1 MARYVLRRLVG
12 MIVVMFL
19 VATIVFVISHVI
31 PGDPA
36 AVMLGPTATAAD
48 IAALR
53 TRLGLDAPLPLQYVQ
68 FLGSVIHLRLGE
80 SIFLGRSVTEALAE
94 RAPLTIQLTLLA
106 ASLATLIG
114 VPIGILSAVSRGSLL
129 DQALTAISMG
139 AASLPSFW
147 IGLTLIEY
155 LAVRLHLLPV
165 AGYGPPDAGPLER
178 LLYLIMPAIALG
190 VPSSALI
197 MRFTRTSMLDVLQED
212 YVRTARAKGL
222 RPRSVIFK
230 HAFRNARTSVLTVI
244 GLTVAGLL
252 GGAIVTETVFALPGV
267 GNLVVSAVL
276 RRDYPVIQ
284 GALLVISGVYVLVNL
299 GIDIL
304 YAMLDPRVRY

>member
-1 MARYVLRRLVG
+1 MSRRFANVSAS
-12 MIVVMFL
+12 M
-19 VATIVFVISHVI
+19 
-31 PGDPA
+31 
-36 AVMLGPTATAAD
+36 
-48 IAALR
+48 R
-53 TRLGLDAPLPLQYVQ
+53 
-68 FLGSVIHLRLGE
+68 LRLGE
-80 SIFLGRSVTEALAE
+80 SIFLSRSVTQALAE
-94 RAPLTIQLTLLA
+94 RAPLTIQLTVLA
-106 ASLATLIG
+106 AGLATLIG
-114 VPIGILSAVSRGSLL
+114 VPIGVLSAVKRGGAL
-129 DQALTAISMG
+129 DQGLTAAAMAG
-139 AASLPSFW
+139 ASLPSFW

-155 LAVRLHLLPV
+155 LSVRLHLLPV
-165 AGYGPPDAGPLER
+165 AGYGPPDASPLER
-178 LLYLIMPAIALG
+178 LTYLIMPAIALG
-190 VPSSALI
+190 IPSSALI

-222 RPRSVIFK
+222 RPATVIFK

-284 GALLVISGVYVLVNL
+284 GALLVISGVYVLINL

-304 YAMLDPRVRY
+304 YAVLDPRVRY

>member
-1 MARYVLRRLVG
+1 MTRYLLRRLAG
-12 MIVVMFL
+12 MVVVMFL
-19 VATIVFVISHVI
+19 VATIVFVIAHVV

-36 AVMLGPTATAAD
+36 AVMLGPSATAD
-48 IAALR
+48 DVAALR
-53 TRLGLDAPLPLQYVQ
+53 SRLGLDAPLPAQYAQ
-68 FLGSVIHLRLGE
+68 FMVSVLRLRLGE
-80 SIFLGRSVTEALAE
+80 SIFLGRSVTQALAE
-94 RAPLTIQLTLLA
+94 RAPLTLQLTVLA
-106 ASLATLIG
+106 AGLATLIG
-114 VPIGILSAVSRGSLL
+114 VPIGVLSAVKRGSTL
-129 DQALTAISMG
+129 DQVLTVAAMAG
-139 AASLPSFW
+139 ASLPSFW

-165 AGYGPPDAGPLER
+165 AGYGPPDAGFLER
-178 LLYLIMPAIALG
+178 LTYLIMPAIALG
-190 VPSSALI
+190 VPGSALI

-222 RPRSVIFK
+222 APATVIDK
-230 HAFRNARTSVLTVI
+230 HAIRNARTAVLTVV

-276 RRDYPVIQ
+276 RRYYPVIQ
-284 GALLVISGVYVLVNL
+284 GALLVISGVYVLINL

-304 YAMLDPRVRY
+304 YAVLDPRVRY

>member
-1 MARYVLRRLVG
+1 MTRYLLRRLVG
-12 MIVVMFL
+12 MVVVMFL
-19 VATIVFVISHVI
+19 VTTIVFVIAHVI

-36 AVMLGPTATAAD
+36 AVMLGPSATAAD

-53 TRLGLDAPLPLQYVQ
+53 SRLGLDAPLPVQYAQ
-68 FLGSVIHLRLGE
+68 FLDSVIHLRLGE
-80 SIFLGRSVTEALAE
+80 SIFLGRSVTLALAE
-94 RAPLTIQLTLLA
+94 RAPLTLQLTVLA
-106 ASLATLIG
+106 AGLATLIG
-114 VPIGILSAVSRGSLL
+114 VPIGVLSAVKRGVV
-129 DQALTAISMG
+129 DQILTAAAMAG
-139 AASLPSFW
+139 ASLPSFW

-155 LAVRLHLLPV
+155 LAVRLRLLPV
-165 AGYGPPDAGPLER
+165 AGYGPPDASVLER
-178 LLYLIMPAIALG
+178 MSYLIMPAIALG
-190 VPSSALI
+190 IPSSALI

-222 RPRSVIFK
+222 RPATVIVK

-284 GALLVISGVYVLVNL
+284 GALLVISGVYVLINL
-299 GIDIL
+299 GVDIL
-304 YAMLDPRVRY
+304 YAVLDPRVRY

>member
-1 MARYVLRRLVG
+1 MTRYVLRRLAG

-68 FLGSVIHLRLGE
+68 FLRSVLHLRLGE

-106 ASLATLIG
+106 AGLATLIG

-222 RPRSVIFK
+222 RPGSVIFK

-304 YAMLDPRVRY
+304 YALLDPRVRY

>member
-1 MARYVLRRLVG
+1 MTRYLLRRLAG

-19 VATIVFVISHVI
+19 VATIVFVIAHVI

-36 AVMLGPTATAAD
+36 AVMLGPSATAAD

-53 TRLGLDAPLPLQYVQ
+53 TRLGLDASLPVQYLQ
-68 FLGSVIHLRLGE
+68 FMHSVIRLRLGE
-80 SIFLGRSVTEALAE
+80 SIFLSRSVTQALAE
-94 RAPLTIQLTLLA
+94 RAPLTLQLTILA
-106 ASLATLIG
+106 AGLAALIG
-114 VPIGILSAVSRGSLL
+114 IPIGILSAVKRGSFL
-129 DQALTAISMG
+129 DQALTAAAMAG
-139 AASLPSFW
+139 ASLPSFW

-155 LAVRLHLLPV
+155 LSVRLHLLPV
-165 AGYGPPDAGPLER
+165 AGYGPPDAGILER
-178 LLYLIMPAIALG
+178 LSYLIMPAIALG

-222 RPRSVIFK
+222 HPATVIFK
-230 HAFRNARTSVLTVI
+230 HAFRNVRTSVLTVV
-244 GLTVAGLL
+244 GLTIAGLL

-284 GALLVISGVYVLVNL
+284 GALLVISGVYVLINL

-304 YAMLDPRVRY
+304 YAILDPRVRY

>member
-1 MARYVLRRLVG
+1 MTRYLLRRLVG
-12 MIVVMFL
+12 MVVVMFL
-19 VATIVFVISHVI
+19 VTTIVFVIAHVI

-36 AVMLGPTATAAD
+36 AVMLGPSATAAD

-53 TRLGLDAPLPLQYVQ
+53 SRLGLDAPLPVQYAQ
-68 FLGSVIHLRLGE
+68 FLDLVIHLRLGE
-80 SIFLGRSVTEALAE
+80 LIFLGRSVTLALAE
-94 RAPLTIQLTLLA
+94 RAPLTLQLTVLA
-106 ASLATLIG
+106 AGLATLIG
-114 VPIGILSAVSRGSLL
+114 VPIGVLSAVKRGVV
-129 DQALTAISMG
+129 DQVLTAAAMAG
-139 AASLPSFW
+139 ASLPSFW

-155 LAVRLHLLPV
+155 LAVRLRLLPV
-165 AGYGPPDAGPLER
+165 AGYGPPDASVLER
-178 LLYLIMPAIALG
+178 MSYLIMPAIALG
-190 VPSSALI
+190 IPSSALI

-222 RPRSVIFK
+222 RPATVIVK

-284 GALLVISGVYVLVNL
+284 GALLVISGVYVLINL

-304 YAMLDPRVRY
+304 YAVLDPRVRY

>member
-1 MARYVLRRLVG
+1 MTHYLLNRLAG

-19 VATIVFVISHVI
+19 VATIVFVIAHVI

-36 AVMLGPTATAAD
+36 AVMLGPAATAAD

-53 TRLGLDAPLPLQYVQ
+53 KRLGLDAPLPVQYVE
-68 FLGSVIHLRLGE
+68 FLHSVLRLRLGE
-80 SIFLGRSVTEALAE
+80 SIFLGQSVTEALGE
-94 RAPLTIQLTLLA
+94 RAPLTVELTVLSAGLA
-106 ASLATLIG
+106 MLIG
-114 VPIGILSAVSRGSLL
+114 VPVGILSAVKRGSLL
-129 DQALTAISMG
+129 DQGVTAISMA

-155 LAVRLHLLPV
+155 LAVNWHLLPV
-165 AGYGPPDAGPLER
+165 AGYGPPGASFFVHLT
-178 LLYLIMPAIALG
+178 YLIMPAIALG
-190 VPSSALI
+190 IPSSALI
-197 MRFTRTSMLDVLQED
+197 VRFTRTSMLDVLQED

-222 RPRSVIFK
+222 APHTVIFK
-230 HAFRNARTSVLTVI
+230 HAFRNARTAVLTVI

-252 GGAIVTETVFALPGV
+252 GGAIVTETVFGLPGV

-284 GALLVISGVYVLVNL
+284 GALLVISGVYVLINL
-299 GIDIL
+299 GIDLL
-304 YAMLDPRVRY
+304 YAVLDPRVRY

>member
-1 MARYVLRRLVG
+1 MTGYILRRIAG
-12 MIVVMFL
+12 MVVVMFL
-19 VATIVFVISHVI
+19 VATIVFLISHVI

-36 AVMLGPTATAAD
+36 AVMLGPAATAAD

-53 TRLGLDAPLPLQYVQ
+53 SRLGLDAPLPVQYVQ
-68 FLGSVIHLRLGE
+68 FMQSVARLRLGE
-80 SIFLGRSVTEALAE
+80 SIFLSRSVAQALAE
-94 RAPLTIQLTLLA
+94 RAPLTLQLTVLSA
-106 ASLATLIG
+106 GLATLIG
-114 VPIGILSAVSRGSLL
+114 VPIGVLSAVKRGSFL
-129 DQALTAISMG
+129 DQALTAFAMAG
-139 AASLPSFW
+139 ASLPSFW
-147 IGLTLIEY
+147 IGLTLIEF

-165 AGYGPPDAGPLER
+165 AGYGPPDATFVER
-178 LLYLIMPAIALG
+178 LSYLIMPAIALG
-190 VPSSALI
+190 IPSSALI

-222 RPRSVIFK
+222 APLTVILK

-299 GIDIL
+299 AIDIL